1 MPTINERQ
9 LQLQSLLDSDEPLT
23 VHRLELPNETAN
35 AVVREAMENE
45 RTIPAQIRVA
55 LKDWLRTL
63 S

>member
-1 MPTINERQ
+1 MSTINERRIQ
-9 LQLQSLLDSDEPLT
+9 LESLVDSDEPLT

-35 AVVREAMENE
+35 AVISEALENE

-55 LKDWLRTL
+55 LKDWMRTL